1 MTRYRHPSLT
11 LTFLADDLAIQSPRT
26 FEVQAHHIIS
36 PSITYQGQLLSGM
49 RPSSNQLS
57 LALTASC
64 PAIEAIVATD
74 GDIKATFKDGEDTV
88 FTGYLST
95 NHTWTLTDSGS
106 QAMRITLEDVGT
118 RLLGKPFLQRGK
130 HLFDCSATEAIIAIC
145 NACAVTVS
153 DACPSLP
160 QQITAVVDD
169 SATCGELLERLLFEL
184 GHVYYFDNLGHLMV
198 YPIDCTTVENIPIL
212 DKEDLCTVGG
222 KALAVSKKIRQ
233 YSGAR
238 VSFTRLATATDFL
251 VYRNTTGGDNAHP
264 YCNMPLEGGQYFDG
278 VEIHEGQAWEDEQSM
293 GLRSPAL
300 IEACNAGGESSEVGS
315 SEIISVSNVR
325 TVLVAPGGA
334 ITASVESAGGPM
346 LKVQAHNASPLTYHI
361 TRLDAY
367 ADILYERDTNIVRT
381 RGIAEEDETS
391 QNLVVE
397 DLVFIHSIIPARS
410 LANLIGQYHRHAGC
424 TYTFYS
430 ERNLSMGSI
439 VRLMDNAFSSLV
451 VNVLIVAKSFTDG
464 SAVCQYQGVGI
475 SVFNL
480 EESTYLE
487 VLARAKNESIGPAG
501 PKGEDGQAIS
511 LFIES
516 SNGSTFRVGQVD
528 TTLFCRVYNGSEE
541 ITESLD
547 ASLFQWKRVSDDP
560 AGDERWST
568 SSKAIGHKQVLI
580 KTEDCNGRT
589 VFFCEVD
596 LAALEE

>member
-1 MTRYRHPSLT
+1 M
-11 LTFLADDLAIQSPRT
+11 
-26 FEVQAHHIIS
+26 QAHHIIS